1 MRTNRRAATT
11 RLLREINMID
21 NITNSLKTS
30 QGRDAT
36 IGLVGV
42 RVISF
47 MQSFREAMREQ
58 FAGAARGEH
67 RTFETSGAFKTRAVI
82 RELLNIARDDVFIFA
97 SRFNTDVHPA
107 SAYREMM
114 GRTHQPR
121 VRIMIDPAADGEPT
135 TMLDELRDL
144 IAPTGPIEVRRA
156 SISSPVHV
164 MIVDQKHMRIEK
176 GSDRET
182 SIVDLADPAEAI
194 RSVTH
199 LETLWPM
206 ATPLT

>member
-1 MRTNRRAATT
+1 
-11 RLLREINMID
+11 MIAD
-21 NITNSLKTS
+21 TKNSLKTS

-36 IGLVGV
+36 IGAVGVGV
-42 RVISF
+42 RYF

-82 RELLNIARDDVFIFA
+82 RELLNLARDDVFIFA
-97 SRFNTDVHPA
+97 SRLNADVHPA
-107 SAYREMM
+107 SAYRQMM
-114 GRTHQPR
+114 RRAHHPR

-144 IAPTGPIEVRRA
+144 IAPGGPIEVRRA

-164 MIVDQKHMRIEK
+164 MIVDKKHMRIEK
-176 GSDRET
+176 GADHET
-182 SIVDLADPAEAI
+182 SIVDLADPAEAS
-194 RSVTH
+194 RSVKH

-206 ATPLT
+206 ATPLI